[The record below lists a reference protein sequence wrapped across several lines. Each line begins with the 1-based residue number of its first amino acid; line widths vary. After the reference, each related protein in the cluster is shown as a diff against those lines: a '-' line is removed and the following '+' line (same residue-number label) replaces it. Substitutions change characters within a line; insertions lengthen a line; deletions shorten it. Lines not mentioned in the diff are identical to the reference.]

1 MSNGDIHADAA
12 LSTGAAH
19 AEVDLAKVAGVDDD
33 GLRDMWERLWT
44 PHRLAYLKGEN
55 RPTKDNDV
63 ECPFCRVPR
72 DDDETGLIVARGKLV
87 YAVLNLYPYSSGH
100 LLICP
105 YRHIPDYTDL
115 TDEEA
120 AEFSA
125 FTATAMRVLRRVSNP
140 GGFNIGMNQGGVAGA
155 GIAGHLHQHIVPRW
169 SGDANFLPI
178 IARTRTMASLLQAT
192 RALIAE
198 GWQREQQ

>member
-1 MSNGDIHADAA
+1 MSRSDSEVSADELVDINGA
-12 LSTGAAH
+12 
-19 AEVDLAKVAGVDDD
+19 DDD
-33 GLRDMWERLWT
+33 GLRDMWQRLWT

-72 DDDETGLIVARGKLV
+72 EDDEAGLIVARGELV

-115 TDEEA
+115 TADEA
-120 AEFSA
+120 AEFSS

-140 GGFNIGMNQGGVAGA
+140 GGFNIGMNQGAVAGA

-178 IARTRTMASLLQAT
+178 IARTRTMASLLHTT
-192 RALIAE
+192 RALLAE
-198 GWQREQQ
+198 SWQREQA